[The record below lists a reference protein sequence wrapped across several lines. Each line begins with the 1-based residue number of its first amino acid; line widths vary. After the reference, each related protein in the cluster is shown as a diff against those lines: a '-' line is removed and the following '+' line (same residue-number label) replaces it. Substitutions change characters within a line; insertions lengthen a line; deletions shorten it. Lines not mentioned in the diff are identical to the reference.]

1 MSGTLTVTSP
11 FPLRLKA
18 YLAERFPLLGNVV
31 LIISYYS
38 SNQFLA
44 RTLLNPGEP
53 MEYTIHSLMGAIV
66 VLCMF
71 FHLRVF
77 DEHKDYEED
86 SRHYP
91 DRILQ
96 RGFVTLT
103 HLKVLGGT
111 AIAVE
116 LILGATRGLPALT
129 TVLMALG
136 FSILMLKEFFV
147 RSWLKRHFLVYAMSH
162 MLIMPLFALT
172 VFSFATNLF
181 PWQAPLWFWVYA
193 FVGFFVTLNWEV
205 SRKIRTPEQELDGV
219 DSYTKIFGLYGAAYV
234 VLGVRVID
242 TAMVA
247 LVGWHLGL
255 SRWFYTGLVVLF
267 LVCLVG
273 VFQYRFR
280 TTPKTAKRMEL
291 YAGMYIVA
299 FDLILAIEIVRK
311 VGIVWVGS

>member
-1 MSGTLTVTSP
+1 MSGTLTAASP

-31 LIISYYS
+31 LIVSYYS

-44 RTLLNPGEP
+44 RVLINPGEP
-53 MEYTIHSLMGAIV
+53 MQYTIHSLMGAIV
-66 VLCMF
+66 ILCMF

-91 DRILQ
+91 DRVLQ

-111 AIAVE
+111 AIVVE
-116 LILGATRGLPALT
+116 LILSAMQGLPALT
-129 TVLMALG
+129 AVLIAIS
-136 FSILMLKEFFV
+136 FSVLMLKEFFV
-147 RSWLKRHFLVYAMSH
+147 RGWLKRHFLVYAMSH
-162 MLIMPLFALT
+162 MLIMPLFALI
-172 VFSFATNLF
+172 VFSFATGLF
-181 PWQAPLWFWVYA
+181 PWQAPFWFWVYA

-205 SRKIRTPEQELDGV
+205 SRKIRTPEQEIDGV
-219 DSYTKIFGLYGAAYV
+219 DSYTKIFGLYGAAYII
-234 VLGVRVID
+234 LGVRVID

-255 SRWFYTGLVVLF
+255 SRWFYAGLVALF

-273 VFQYRFR
+273 FFQYRFR
-280 TTPKTAKRMEL
+280 TSPKTARRMEV